1 MSRKPSSFEFN
12 APMTHLTAAQPGA
25 AAIRTH
31 PSISSRFTWRAM
43 ASAALAMASAAFI
56 LAPWMTAQAQDR
68 AGAQSPAGALA
79 AHASTATTHASVP
92 WNEIGRALAGQA
104 PARPFQD
111 EATREVWTS
120 YAEAVRANW
129 HEYSERMASPMR
141 QWSSTE
147 VPAAQATVFYPF
159 SGPDFA
165 TLDNVFPRANRYV
178 MIAMQRAERPVD
190 LLRLKPQSAVQTL
203 EVLTDAWR
211 HYGRDGFFVTE
222 YLDRYLTRNQVRIGA
237 STFLLTFFQL
247 KGYQVNDISP
257 IRVTDQGDIEVMA
270 RETREWLSVRFSL
283 VRNGSPVTL
292 DYLRIDLSDKGLSQN
307 PGHHA
312 FVRQMAQHP
321 SLLKAASHLP
331 QNKTFSMVAQ
341 ALLDQGQFILQ
352 DETGLKYTRLNEQFE
367 TVLYGRF
374 EKAHGAFPSYHR
386 DLARAFTE
394 RRDIRPL
401 NFRVGYY
408 KDGNYV
414 LIAAR
419 RRTGNR

>member
-1 MSRKPSSFEFN
+1 MKTHFLVVQPTRFFSMLPKTPSVSS
-12 APMTHLTAAQPGA
+12 
-25 AAIRTH
+25 H
-31 PSISSRFTWRAM
+31 PE
-43 ASAALAMASAAFI
+43 ASARRASRRSVGLALASFAI
-56 LAPWMTAQAQDR
+56 APSLYAQTSERVA
-68 AGAQSPAGALA
+68 PAGVPAPVRSPTPALQ
-79 AHASTATTHASVP
+79 AS
-92 WNEIGRALAGQA
+92 WNEIGRALAGQEPTRA
-104 PARPFQD
+104 FQD
-111 EATREVWTS
+111 EATQSAWNG
-120 YAEAVRANW
+120 YADAVKANW
-129 HEYSERMASPMR
+129 QQYRERMAEPMR
-141 QWSSTE
+141 QWAGTE
-147 VPAAQATVFYPF
+147 VPLATETVFYPF

-165 TLDNVFPRANRYV
+165 TLDNVFPKAGRYV

-190 LLRLKPQSAVQTL
+190 LLRLSPQSAQQTI

-247 KGYQVNDISP
+247 KGYQVTDIQP
-257 IRVTDQGDIEVMA
+257 IRVTEQGTIEVMGP
-270 RETREWLSVRFSL
+270 ETREWLSVRFSL
-283 VRNGSPVTL
+283 MREGTPVL
-292 DYLRIDLSDKGLSQN
+292 VDYLRMDLSDKGLAQN
-307 PGHHA
+307 AGHHA
-312 FVRQMAQHP
+312 LVRQMAKHP

-341 ALLDQGQFILQ
+341 AMLDEGRFILQ
-352 DETGLKYTRLNEQFE
+352 DETGLKYTRLNEQFD

-394 RRDIRPL
+394 RKDIRPL

-408 KDGNYV
+408 KDGHYV

-419 RRTGNR
+419 RRTSGR

>member
-1 MSRKPSSFEFN
+1 VSPGVSNSRRLMTQAATGLMVLACAGTGQLTS
-12 APMTHLTAAQPGA
+12 APVLAQE
-25 AAIRTH
+25 R
-31 PSISSRFTWRAM
+31 
-43 ASAALAMASAAFI
+43 ASATHS
-56 LAPWMTAQAQDR
+56 
-68 AGAQSPAGALA
+68 GSPAPGGRPSTGAR
-79 AHASTATTHASVP
+79 AS
-92 WNEIGRALAGQA
+92 WNEIGRALAGQ
-104 PARPFQD
+104 PPSRSFQD
-111 EATREVWTS
+111 EPTRLAWQAYADEVN
-120 YAEAVRANW
+120 ANW
-129 HEYSERMASPMR
+129 RQYRERMAEPMR

-147 VPAAQATVFYPF
+147 VPSANATVFYPF

-190 LLRLKPQSAVQTL
+190 VLSLKPQSALQTI
-203 EVLTDAWR
+203 EVLGDAWR
-211 HYGRDGFFVTE
+211 HFGRDGFFVTE

-247 KGYQVNDISP
+247 KGYEVTDITP
-257 IRVTDQGDIEVMA
+257 IRVDDQGRIELLA
-270 RETREWLSVRFSL
+270 HDTRDWMSVRFSL
-283 VRNGSPVTL
+283 IRDGQPVVL
-292 DYLRIDLSDKGLSQN
+292 DYLRIDLSDKGLSQA
-307 PGHHA
+307 PGHHT

-341 ALLDQGQFILQ
+341 AMLDEGRFILQ
-352 DETGLKYTRLNEQFE
+352 DETGLKYTRLNEHFE

-394 RRDIRPL
+394 RKDIRPL
-401 NFRVGYY
+401 NFKVGYY

-419 RRTGNR
+419 RRHGMR

>member
-1 MSRKPSSFEFN
+1 
-12 APMTHLTAAQPGA
+12 MTHSNPVQAKTLTRNIGLSVLRRRRLLGLA
-25 AAIRTH
+25 AAA
-31 PSISSRFTWRAM
+31 F
-43 ASAALAMASAAFI
+43 ALTPGLQAH
-56 LAPWMTAQAQDR
+56 AQDR
-68 AGAQSPAGALA
+68 AGNQPSTGALA
-79 AHASTATTHASVP
+79 PGVSNTAPEAAAS
-92 WNEIGRALAGQA
+92 WNEIGRALAGQS
-104 PARPFQD
+104 PTRSFQD
-111 EATREVWTS
+111 EATRQSWSS
-120 YAEAVRANW
+120 YAEAVTANW
-129 HEYSERMASPMR
+129 QQYRERMAEPMR

-165 TLDNVFPRANRYV
+165 TLDNVYPAAKRYV

-222 YLDRYLTRNQVRIGA
+222 YLDRYLTQNQVRIGA
-237 STFLLTFFQL
+237 STFLLTFLQL

-257 IRVTDQGDIEVMA
+257 IRVDERGNIEVLP

-283 VRNGSPVTL
+283 VRDGTPVEL

-341 ALLDQGQFILQ
+341 AMLDQGRFILQ
-352 DETGLKYTRLNEQFE
+352 DETGLKYTRLQEQFD

-386 DLARAFTE
+386 DLAKAFTE
-394 RRDIRPL
+394 RKDTRPL

-419 RRTGNR
+419 RRTANR

>member
-1 MSRKPSSFEFN
+1 MQSR
-12 APMTHLTAAQPGA
+12 H
-25 AAIRTH
+25 
-31 PSISSRFTWRAM
+31 
-43 ASAALAMASAAFI
+43 
-56 LAPWMTAQAQDR
+56 
-68 AGAQSPAGALA
+68 AGLLQSPARRQQLGMTLAGLALTPGVFA
-79 AHASTATTHASVP
+79 QPSETPA
-92 WNEIGRALAGQA
+92 WNEIGRALAGQT
-104 PARPFQD
+104 PARTFQD
-111 EATREVWTS
+111 EATQTAWQD
-120 YAEAVRANW
+120 YAAAVRLNW
-129 HEYSERMASPMR
+129 QQYRERMAEPMR
-141 QWSSTE
+141 QWASSE
-147 VPAAQATVFYPF
+147 VPAASDVVFYPF

-165 TLDNVFPRANRYV
+165 TLDNVFPKANRYV

-190 LLRLKPQSAVQTL
+190 LLRLKPQSAQQTI
-203 EVLTDAWR
+203 EVLTEAWQ

-222 YLDRYLTRNQVRIGA
+222 YLDRYLTRNHVRIGA

-247 KGYQVNDISP
+247 KGYQVTDIQP
-257 IRVTDQGDIEVMA
+257 IRVTDQGAIEVMPA
-270 RETREWLSVRFSL
+270 DTREWLSVRFSL
-283 VRNGSPVTL
+283 VREGTPVVV
-292 DYLRIDLSDKGLSQN
+292 DYLRMDLSDKGLSQS

-312 FVRQMAQHP
+312 LVRQLARHP

-341 ALLDQGQFILQ
+341 AMLEEGRFILQ
-352 DETGLKYTRLNEQFE
+352 DETGLKYTRLNDQFE

-394 RRDIRPL
+394 RKDIRPL

-419 RRTGNR
+419 RRGIAR

>member
-1 MSRKPSSFEFN
+1 
-12 APMTHLTAAQPGA
+12 MTHSNTA
-25 AAIRTH
+25 R
-31 PSISSRFTWRAM
+31 
-43 ASAALAMASAAFI
+43 
-56 LAPWMTAQAQDR
+56 
-68 AGAQSPAGALA
+68 AQSPADSTLPAVSRTRRRLGLA
-79 AHASTATTHASVP
+79 TAGLVFAPGLHAQTSDSADAAVSL
-92 WNEIGRALAGQA
+92 NEIARALAGQT
-104 PARPFQD
+104 PARAFQD
-111 EATREVWTS
+111 EATRQAWS
-120 YAEAVRANW
+120 GYAEAVTANW
-129 HEYSERMASPMR
+129 RQYRERMADPMR
-141 QWSSTE
+141 QWSNTE
-147 VPAAQATVFYPF
+147 VPAADGAVFYPF

-178 MIAMQRAERPVD
+178 MIAMQRAERPID
-190 LLRLKPQSAVQTL
+190 LLRLKPQSAVQTI

-222 YLDRYLTRNQVRIGA
+222 YLDRYLTQNQVRIGA
-237 STFLLTFFQL
+237 STLLLTFFQL
-247 KGYQVNDISP
+247 KGYQVNDITP
-257 IRVTDQGDIEVMA
+257 IRVDDQGKIELLP

-283 VRNGSPVTL
+283 VRDGTPVIL

-312 FVRQMAQHP
+312 FVRQMASNP

-341 ALLDQGQFILQ
+341 AMLDEGRFILQ
-352 DETGLKYTRLNEQFE
+352 DETGLKYTRLNEQFD

-386 DLARAFTE
+386 DLAKAFTE
-394 RRDIRPL
+394 RKDIRPL
-401 NFRVGYY
+401 NFRVGYF

-419 RRTGNR
+419 RRTGSR